1 MSKFN
6 KEMSESTSTFER
18 PRAREANREHPGN
31 DKHPKITL
39 MCHSFKFSQVCA
51 SIILCE
57 IKQTE
62 KNNTPSVDNEL
73 KQCKKV
79 ITHRTTCA

>member
-6 KEMSESTSTFER
+6 KEMSESTRTFER

-62 KNNTPSVDNEL
+62 KTTRHLYEL
-73 KQCKKV
+73 EQCKKV

>member
-1 MSKFN
+1 METEPKQDMCLFFLN
-6 KEMSESTSTFER
+6 CLPHEQIQQGNVGKQKTFER

-62 KNNTPSVDNEL
+62 K
-73 KQCKKV
+73 
-79 ITHRTTCA
+79 TTRHL